1 MRVAVL
7 IWDRGYMT
15 TAEKASRH
23 FSACFFPCLGDLKPE
38 EPLLKFFNAHEIKDA
53 PGGSRRRL
61 EKLRSVP

>member
-1 MRVAVL
+1 
-7 IWDRGYMT
+7 MT

-23 FSACFFPCLGDLKPE
+23 FAACFFPCLGDLKPE

>member
-1 MRVAVL
+1 
-7 IWDRGYMT
+7 MT

-23 FSACFFPCLGDLKPE
+23 FAACFFPCLGDLKPE
-38 EPLLKFFNAHEIKDA
+38 VPLLKFFNPHEIKDA